1 MDLKVVVGRELGN
14 GLRQG
19 GVLEDVV
26 WDALGLAD
34 ETLLVIGGVGRGG
47 RGRLGRGGAT
57 VVHGYCASCPLI
69 QETLSPLIR
78 ANFYAHRIEKG

>member
-1 MDLKVVVGRELGN
+1 VDLKVVVGGELGN

-34 ETLLVIGGVGRGG
+34 ETLLLIEGVGRKGRV
-47 RGRLGRGGAT
+47 RGRWWCIDT
-57 VVHGYCASCPLI
+57 VPRVL
-69 QETLSPLIR
+69 
-78 ANFYAHRIEKG
+78 